1 MDVRRMREALRSYY
15 GSGSPFSKRLDKM
28 PDNQVIA
35 IYYRLKEKG
44 VLK

>member
-1 MDVRRMREALRSYY
+1 MNVQQMRVELRRHY
-15 GSGSPFSKRLDKM
+15 GAAAPFSKRLDKM

-35 IYYRLKEKG
+35 IFYRLKNKG

>member
-1 MDVRRMREALRSYY
+1 MNVRHMREALRAYY

-35 IYYRLKEKG
+35 IFYRLQNKG